1 MISPTGLPAIMTA
14 IRAGAIGHAERLF
27 REGGHDRDPGDAAA
41 QAVLARLLAERA
53 QTLPPSLRPAAFAQ
67 AASAYARADALV
79 PQLYT
84 RINAATMTLLAGDV
98 SAARAMAEEVL
109 VWLGGGPVIRETP
122 FMIEACRAEAHLV
135 AGRLDAARDVLVDA
149 VAMAPEAY
157 EDHAAA
163 RRQFQMIC
171 RATGLDDGWLEA
183 FRPPSSLHYAG
194 HLGVAA
200 DPGAALLAQI
210 DGALAADRVGFAFGA
225 LAAGADLTIAER
237 VLARGGELHV
247 VLPLR
252 EEAFLQ
258 QSVRPYG
265 ADWELRFAKVRD
277 AAASWTE
284 TAQDT
289 GAYEPLAS
297 HLAADV
303 AMGAAVRHSRSLGG
317 EAVQLV
323 ILDEADGP
331 MGAGIHTAR
340 EAFRWGSMGRIT
352 RSLRVPRNAP
362 VAASGM
368 RKAPEGRPE
377 RRLAAMLQIDFVG
390 LSELD
395 EAQLADAVADVLL
408 PFRAALALIPIRPS
422 VVLPCGNSRIMAFAE
437 PESAFAFAR
446 AVLDI
451 PVAPFALRI
460 AGHYGLAHW
469 LSDPEAL
476 IGRPVDQLATI
487 AGVAFPGAITVSEA
501 FASALCL
508 AAGDE
513 VYAEPLGDAGPL
525 RLYALR
531 VAGR

>member
-1 MISPTGLPAIMTA
+1 MPAILTA

-27 REGGHDRDPGDAAA
+27 REGGYDRHPDSAAA

-53 QTLPPSLRPAAFAQ
+53 RTLPPSLRPAAFAE
-67 AASAYARADALV
+67 AAAAYARADEQVA
-79 PQLYT
+79 QLYT
-84 RINAATMTLLAGDV
+84 RTNCATMTLLAGDI
-98 SAARAMAEEVL
+98 SRARIMAENVL
-109 VWLGGGPVIRETP
+109 SWLAEEPIVRETP

-135 AGRLDAARDVLVDA
+135 AGRLEAARAVLVDA
-149 VAMAPEAY
+149 VAMAPAAY

-171 RATGLDDGWLEA
+171 HALNVDESWLEA

-200 DPGAALLAQI
+200 EAGAQLIAEI
-210 DGALAADRVGFAFGA
+210 DGALAADRVRFAFGA

-237 VLARGGELHV
+237 VLERGGELHV

-265 ADWELRFAKVRD
+265 ADWERRFAAVRD

-289 GAYEPLAS
+289 GTYEPLAS

-323 ILDEADGP
+323 ILDDGSGP
-331 MGAGIHTAR
+331 LGGGIHTAR
-340 EAFRWGSMGRIT
+340 EVLRWESMGRT
-352 RSLRVPRNAP
+352 ARQLRVPRSAP
-362 VAASGM
+362 VVASGA
-368 RKAPEGRPE
+368 RKAPEGQPE
-377 RRLAAMLQIDFVG
+377 RRLAAMLQIDFLG
-390 LSELD
+390 LADLD
-395 EAQLADAVADVLL
+395 EAQLAAAVADVLL
-408 PFRAALALIPIRPS
+408 PFRAALSLIPVRPS
-422 VVLPCGNSRIMAFAE
+422 VVLPCGNSRIMAFSD

-446 AVLDI
+446 AVLEI

-513 VYAEPLGDAGPL
+513 VYAEPLGDAGAL